1 MIRTLVNRC
10 RVVAERFL
18 GKNIAGRDISV
29 FPDDSFIVSYP
40 RSGSTWLR
48 FLVGNLISTEPISFK
63 NIEDVIPDIHV
74 NSARHIENIRRPR
87 LLKSHEYFD
96 SRYRKVVY
104 LVRDPRDVVVSY
116 YRYHMKVRRLEEGY
130 PIDRYVHEFLNGDL
144 ERWKSWR
151 GNVASWLEARDGS
164 PHFLLTRYE
173 DLLDNTAAEL
183 SRIAEFLGIKASLAS
198 LHGAVTLS
206 SAQRMRELEQS
217 QGPAWVTI
225 KGSREDI
232 PFVGP
237 ATSGGWR
244 AALNQSA
251 AASIERAC
259 GSLMRR
265 LGYELGLVPQKRAT
279 GKVVPNQVAIRSQ
292 RSI

>member
-10 RVVAERFL
+10 RVVAERIL
-18 GKNIAGRDISV
+18 GKNIAGRDIYV

-74 NSARHIENIRRPR
+74 NSARHIENIPRPR

-96 SRYRKVVY
+96 SRYPKVVY

-116 YRYHMKVRRLEEGY
+116 YRYHLKVRRLEEGY
-130 PIDRYVHEFLNGDL
+130 PIAHYVDEFLNGSL
-144 ERWKSWR
+144 EPWKSWQ

-183 SRIAEFLGIKASLAS
+183 ARIAEFLGINAGPASLDR
-198 LHGAVTLS
+198 AVTLS
-206 SAQRMRELEQS
+206 SAQRMRELEQT
-217 QGPAWVTI
+217 QGAEWVTI
-225 KGSREDI
+225 KGGREDI
-232 PFVGP
+232 PFIGKG
-237 ATSGGWR
+237 TSGQWKT
-244 AALNQSA
+244 ALNETVVSG
-251 AASIERAC
+251 IESVC

-265 LGYELGLVPQKRAT
+265 LGYQLKVGTHKRFSGQLISGQA
-279 GKVVPNQVAIRSQ
+279 VRSL
-292 RSI
+292 RRI